1 MVIGDSIVASLRRYS
16 TKWRNFIFRY
26 KTINL
31 WIGGDRIEN
40 IFRHI
45 NNIVLPKSIKSVV
58 KHCGTN
64 NIDTSSLD
72 EITAGVVTIAR
83 SISHRYPNIQ
93 AIVSGL

>member
-1 MVIGDSIVASLRRYS
+1 MIGDSIVASLRRYS

>member
-1 MVIGDSIVASLRRYS
+1 MIGDSIVASLRRYS

-83 SISHRYPNIQ
+83 SISHRYPNMQ
-93 AIVSGL
+93 VIVSGL